1 MATGSHRWHQV
12 EELYHA
18 ALECEAGD
26 RAALLA
32 RAEPDL
38 RREVES
44 LLAQPT
50 ADLALSQSAW
60 EQALAAL
67 PVPGTQ
73 VVAGTHLGPFKI
85 ESTLGAGGMGQV
97 YRAVDTRLNRPVAIK
112 IAREQFGERFGRE
125 ARAIAQLNHP
135 HICTLYDVGP
145 NYLVMELVDGD
156 TLDTRLTNGALPVDV
171 VLRYGVQLADALAAA
186 HARGIVHRDLKP
198 GNIMLTKAGV
208 KVLDFGL
215 AKTQTDDSLTQSH
228 AVMGTPAYMAPEQ
241 RQGKLADARTDI
253 YALGLVLR
261 EMATGKQAE
270 DMQDLPPQFI
280 HVVQRC
286 LESDPAERWQAAS
299 DVKKELEWAA
309 VTPAAPA
316 VTGDTSSRLAWGV
329 AALAVAGM
337 LAVGVVYLQRESVR
351 TLGPTQFTVSFEK
364 EIGGVGAFPDPSP
377 TGEAFVFTGIGPKG
391 GTSLWIRSL
400 DSAEARSLAGTE
412 GATGPIWSPDG
423 NWIAFYADGKLK
435 KVNPQGG
442 PPQTIAALPG
452 FQDAAWGPH
461 GDIIYRPTNRAP
473 LFRIRDSG
481 GSPQPLT
488 TLNASLTENSHRF
501 PEFLPDGRR
510 FLFTSRCGERANNA
524 LYLGS
529 LDSPDVTRVM
539 PAQSAVS
546 YIPPVRGRPESLI
559 YYRDGA
565 LVAQPFDLDE
575 RTLTDEPAALVD
587 RVGYNA
593 TGLEARFRVSRDGRI
608 IVFSAAEPTSTRL
621 IWFNR
626 HGEEEGTLGT
636 PAERIQPRISPR
648 GDRVA
653 FSAPD
658 QQTGNREVWYLEI
671 ARGITARL
679 TTHVAN
685 DWYPVWSPDGRQ
697 VLFGSDRDGGAGHVP
712 YLKTSMDPGSS
723 EFRPQGLSERVAV
736 PDLLPSDWSADGRW
750 IAYVGYAQASLRG
763 DLYVGPAFGS
773 SEPFRFLATAAW
785 ETHPR
790 FSPDS
795 RWIVYNSDES
805 GRMEVY
811 ARLFSGEPAPPTGKL
826 QVSNNGGEYGVW
838 EPSGREIFYM
848 SGDGS
853 VFAVDTRNLG
863 RTETL
868 PAPVRLFQACPA
880 TQPLA
885 MPLRGRYDHSFDTR
899 DGQRFLVN
907 CLAEP
912 PGRFTVLMNWT
923 FPK

>member
-26 RAALLA
+26 RDALLA
-32 RAEPDL
+32 RVDPDL

-60 EQALAAL
+60 EQALAVL

-73 VVAGTHLGPFKI
+73 VVAGTQLGPYSI
-85 ESTLGAGGMGQV
+85 ESALGAGGMGQV

-112 IAREQFGERFGRE
+112 IAREEFGQRFGRE

-135 HICTLYDVGP
+135 HICTLYDVGS
-145 NYLVMELVDGD
+145 NYLVMELVDGE
-156 TLDTRLTNGALPVDV
+156 TLHTRLEKGALPLDW
-171 VLRYGVQLADALAAA
+171 VLRYGVQIADALAAA

-215 AKTQTDDSLTQSH
+215 AKTQTDESLTQSH

-241 RQGKLADARTDI
+241 RQGKPADARMDI

-261 EMATGKQAE
+261 EMATGKRIE
-270 DMQDLPPQFI
+270 DMQGLPPQFV

-309 VTPAAPA
+309 VGASAAPMVA
-316 VTGDTSSRLAWGV
+316 RHSSARLAWLA
-329 AALAVAGM
+329 AALGFAGM
-337 LAVGVVYLQRESVR
+337 ISIGVVYLQRPSAP
-351 TLGPTQFTVSFEK
+351 TLGPTQFTVSLEK
-364 EIGGVGAFPDPSP
+364 EIASAAIQAFPNPSP
-377 TGEAFVFTGIGPKG
+377 TGESFVFVGVGVNG
-391 GTSLWIRSL
+391 GTSLWIRPL
-400 DSAEARSLAGTE
+400 DSAEAHSLSGTD
-412 GATGPIWSPDG
+412 GATGGIWSPDG

-435 KVNPQGG
+435 KVSSRGG
-442 PPQTIAALPG
+442 PPQTIAELSG

-461 GDIIYRPTNRAP
+461 GDIIFRPTNRAP

-488 TLNASLTENSHRF
+488 TLNESLTENSHRF

-529 LDSPDVTRVM
+529 LDSPDVTRLM

-546 YIPPVRGRPESLI
+546 YIPPGGERPALLI

-565 LVAQPFDLDE
+565 LVAQPFDLYE
-575 RTLTDEPAALVD
+575 QKLTGEPTAIVD

-593 TGLEARFRVSRDGRI
+593 PSLQARFRVSRDGRI
-608 IVFSAAEPTSTRL
+608 IITQSADPLENSRL
-621 IWFNR
+621 TWFNR
-626 HGEEEGTLGT
+626 SGEEQGTLGA
-636 PAERIQPRISPR
+636 PADLIQPRISPQ

-653 FSAPD
+653 FAAPD
-658 QQTGNREVWYLEI
+658 RQTGNRDVWYFEI
-671 ARGITARL
+671 DRGIRARL
-679 TTHVAN
+679 TTHVAA
-685 DWYPVWSPDGRQ
+685 DWFPVWSPDGRQ
-697 VLFGSDRDGGAGHVP
+697 LLFASERDGGAGNVP

-723 EFRPQGLSERVAV
+723 ESRYARLQAQPN
-736 PDLLPSDWSADGRW
+736 DWSADGRW
-750 IAYVGYAQASLRG
+750 VAYIGSSGR
-763 DLYVGPAFGS
+763 DLFVGPASGS
-773 SEPFRFLATAAW
+773 VEPFQFLATAAW
-785 ETHPR
+785 ETDPR

-795 RWIVYNSDES
+795 RWIAYTSDES
-805 GRMEVY
+805 GRGEVY
-811 ARLFSGEPAPPTGKL
+811 TRPFTGEPAAPAGKI
-826 QVSNNGGEYGVW
+826 QVSNNGGGYALW
-838 EPSGREIFYM
+838 APSGREIFYM

-868 PAPVRLFQACPA
+868 PTPVRLFQACPA
-880 TQPLA
+880 TQPQG
-885 MPLRGRYDHSFDTR
+885 MPLRGEPISPDFDTR
-899 DGQRFLVN
+899 DGQRFLVS
-907 CLAEP
+907 CLVEP

>member
-1 MATGSHRWHQV
+1 MATGSHRWHQI

-32 RAEPDL
+32 RADPDL

-44 LLAQPT
+44 LLAEPT
-50 ADLALSQSAW
+50 ADIALSQSAW

-67 PVPGTQ
+67 PVPRTQ
-73 VVAGTHLGPFKI
+73 VVAGTQLGPYRI
-85 ESTLGAGGMGQV
+85 ESALGAGGMGQV

-112 IAREQFGERFGRE
+112 IARDQFGERFGRE

-145 NYLVMELVDGD
+145 NYLVMELVDGE
-156 TLDTRLTNGALPVDV
+156 TLATRLEKGALPLDW
-171 VLRYGVQLADALAAA
+171 VLRYGAQIADALAAA
-186 HARGIVHRDLKP
+186 HAKGIVHRDLKP

-215 AKTQTDDSLTQSH
+215 AKTQTDERLTQSH

-241 RQGKLADARTDI
+241 RQGRPADARTDI

-270 DMQDLPPQFI
+270 DMQGLPPQVI
-280 HVVQRC
+280 HVVKRC

-309 VTPAAPA
+309 VSPSAAPA
-316 VTGDTSSRLAWGV
+316 VARHSSSRLAWLA
-329 AALAVAGM
+329 AALGFAGM
-337 LAVGVVYLQRESVR
+337 ISIGVVYLQRQSAP

-364 EIGGVGAFPDPSP
+364 EIASVAIQAFPNPSP
-377 TGEAFVFTGIGPKG
+377 TGESFVFVGVGSNG
-391 GTSLWIRSL
+391 GTSLWIRPL
-400 DSAEARSLAGTE
+400 DSAGAHRLAGTE
-412 GATGPIWSPDG
+412 GATGSIWSPDG

-435 KVNPQGG
+435 KVSPEGG

-461 GDIIYRPTNRAP
+461 GDIIYRPDNRAP

-565 LVAQPFDLDE
+565 LVAQPFDLVE
-575 RTLTDEPAALVD
+575 QKLTGEPTAIVD

-593 TGLEARFRVSRDGRI
+593 PSIQAQFRVSRDGRVI
-608 IVFSAAEPTSTRL
+608 IVQGELAGTRL
-621 IWFNR
+621 TWFNR
-626 HGEEEGTLGT
+626 SGEEQGALG
-636 PAERIQPRISPR
+636 ARGVLNQPRISPL

-653 FSAPD
+653 FAAPD
-658 QQTGNREVWYLEI
+658 PQTGNRDVWYIEVT
-671 ARGITARL
+671 RGITARL

-697 VLFGSDRDGGAGHVP
+697 LLFASDRDGGAEFVP

-723 EFRPQGLSERVAV
+723 ESRHARLQAEPR
-736 PDLLPSDWSADGRW
+736 DWSADGRW
-750 IAYVGYAQASLRG
+750 IAYIGSMGR
-763 DLYVGPAFGS
+763 DLFVGPAAGG
-773 SEPFRFLATAAW
+773 EPFPFLVTAAW
-785 ETHPR
+785 ETNPR
-790 FSPDS
+790 FSPNT
-795 RWIVYNSDES
+795 RWIAYTSDES
-805 GRMEVY
+805 GRGEVY
-811 ARLFSGEPAPPTGKL
+811 VRPFSGEPAPPTGKL
-826 QVSNNGGEYGVW
+826 QVSNNGGGYAVW
-838 EPSGREIFYM
+838 GSSGREIVYM

-863 RTETL
+863 KTQTL
-868 PAPVRLFQACPA
+868 PTPVRLFQACPA
-880 TQPLA
+880 TQPQGL
-885 MPLRGRYDHSFDTR
+885 PLRGEPIAPSFDTL

-907 CLAEP
+907 CLLEP

>member
-32 RAEPDL
+32 RADPDL

-44 LLAQPT
+44 LLAQPS
-50 ADLALSQSAW
+50 ADIALSQQAW
-60 EQALAAL
+60 EDALARL
-67 PVPGTQ
+67 PVRETQVGAGTQ
-73 VVAGTHLGPFKI
+73 LGPYRI

-97 YRAVDTRLNRPVAIK
+97 YRAMDTRLNRPVAIK
-112 IAREQFGERFGRE
+112 IAREQFGARVGRE

-135 HICTLYDVGP
+135 YICTLYDVGP
-145 NYLVMELVDGD
+145 DYLVMELVDGD
-156 TLDTRLTNGALPVDV
+156 TLDSRLTKGALPLDR
-171 VLRYGVQLADALAAA
+171 VLRYGAQIADALAAA

-215 AKTQTDDSLTQSH
+215 AKTQTDESLTQSH

-241 RQGKLADARTDI
+241 RQGKPADARTDI

-261 EMATGKQAE
+261 EMATGKQIE
-270 DMQDLPPQFI
+270 DMQGLPPQFV

-299 DVKKELEWAA
+299 DIKKELEWAG
-309 VTPAAPA
+309 VGQPA
-316 VTGDTSSRLAWGV
+316 VPALARHSSSRLAWLAAALGFAGMIAIGV
-329 AALAVAGM
+329 A
-337 LAVGVVYLQRESVR
+337 YLQRQSAPP
-351 TLGPTQFTVSFEK
+351 LGPTQFTVSFEK
-364 EIGGVGAFPDPSP
+364 EIASVAIQAFPNPSP
-377 TGEAFVFTGIGPKG
+377 TGESFVFVGVGDNG
-391 GTSLWIRSL
+391 GTSLWIRPL
-400 DSAEARSLAGTE
+400 DSAEARSLAGTA
-412 GATGPIWSPDG
+412 GATGSIWSPDG

-435 KVNPQGG
+435 KVSPEGG
-442 PPQTIAALPG
+442 PPQIIAALPG

-461 GDIIYRPTNRAP
+461 GDIIYRPDNRAP

-488 TLNASLTENSHRF
+488 TLNESLTENSHRF

-524 LYLGS
+524 LYLAS

-539 PAQSAVS
+539 PMQSAVS
-546 YIPPVRGRPESLI
+546 YLPPVGGRPASLI

-565 LVAQPFDLDE
+565 LVAQPFDLDAQNPIG
-575 RTLTDEPAALVD
+575 EPAAIVD
-587 RVGYNA
+587 RVGYSA
-593 TGLEARFRVSRDGRI
+593 PSIQARFRVSRNGRMI
-608 IVFSAAEPTSTRL
+608 IVQGTDPLDNSRLTWFSR
-621 IWFNR
+621 N
-626 HGEEEGTLGT
+626 GEEQGTLNA
-636 PAERIQPRISPR
+636 PAELTQPRLSPN

-653 FSAPD
+653 FAAPD
-658 QQTGNREVWYLEI
+658 TQAGNRDLWYIEI

-679 TTHVAN
+679 TTHVAA
-685 DWYPVWSPDGRQ
+685 DWYPVWSPDGRHL
-697 VLFGSDRDGGAGHVP
+697 LFASERDGGAENVP

-723 EFRPQGLSERVAV
+723 ESRHARLRGV
-736 PDLLPSDWSADGRW
+736 PHDWSADGRW
-750 IAYVGYAQASLRG
+750 IAYVGSMGR
-763 DLYVGPAFGS
+763 DLFVGPAAGA
-773 SEPFRFLATAAW
+773 EPFPFLATPAW
-785 ETHPR
+785 ETNPR

-795 RWIVYNSDES
+795 RWIAYTSDES
-805 GRMEVY
+805 GRGEAY
-811 ARLFSGEPAPPTGKL
+811 IRPFTGEAAAPSGKI
-826 QVSNNGGEYGVW
+826 QVSNNGSDYAVW
-838 EPSGREIFYM
+838 APSGREIFYM
-848 SGDGS
+848 SRDGS
-853 VFAVDTRNLG
+853 VFTVDTRTLG

-868 PAPVRLFQACPA
+868 PTPVRLFQACPA
-880 TQPLA
+880 TQPQG
-885 MPLRGRYDHSFDTR
+885 MSLRGEPSAARFDTR
-899 DGQRFLVN
+899 DGQTFLVN
-907 CLAEP
+907 CLVEP

>member
-18 ALECEAGD
+18 ALECEPGD

-32 RAEPDL
+32 QADPDL

-60 EQALAAL
+60 EHALAVL
-67 PVPGTQ
+67 PVPGTE
-73 VVAGTHLGPFKI
+73 VVAGTQLGPYRI
-85 ESTLGAGGMGQV
+85 ESALGAGGMGQV

-156 TLDTRLTNGALPVDV
+156 TLDSRLTNGALSVDV
-171 VLRYGVQLADALAAA
+171 VLRYGVQIADALAAA
-186 HARGIVHRDLKP
+186 HAGGIVHRDLKP

-215 AKTQTDDSLTQSH
+215 AKTQTDESLTQSH

-241 RQGKLADARTDI
+241 RQGKPADARTDI

-261 EMATGKQAE
+261 EMATGKQIE
-270 DMQDLPPQFI
+270 DMQGLPPQFV

-286 LESDPAERWQAAS
+286 LESDPAERWQASS

-309 VTPAAPA
+309 VGPSAAPA
-316 VTGDTSSRLAWGV
+316 VARHSSSRLAWLG
-329 AALAVAGM
+329 AALGFAGM
-337 LAVGVVYLQRESVR
+337 ISIGVVYLQRQSAP
-351 TLGPTQFTVSFEK
+351 TLRPTQFTVSFEK
-364 EIGGVGAFPDPSP
+364 EIASVAIQAFPNPSP
-377 TGEAFVFTGIGPKG
+377 TGESFVFVGVGANG
-391 GTSLWIRSL
+391 GTSLWIRPL
-400 DSAEARSLAGTE
+400 DSAGARRLAGTE
-412 GATGPIWSPDG
+412 GATGSIWSPDG

-435 KVNPQGG
+435 KVSPEGG

-461 GDIIYRPTNRAP
+461 GDIIYRPDNRAP

-481 GSPQPLT
+481 GSPRPLT

-524 LYLGS
+524 LYLAS
-529 LDSPDVTRVM
+529 LDSPEVTRLM
-539 PAQSAVS
+539 PAQSAFS
-546 YIPPVRGRPESLI
+546 YIPGAGGRPESLV

-565 LVAQPFDLDE
+565 LVAQPFDPDE
-575 RTLTDEPAALVD
+575 GRPSGEPAAIVD
-587 RVGYNA
+587 RVAYNA
-593 TGLEARFRVSRDGRI
+593 PSIQAGFRVSRDGRI
-608 IVFSAAEPTSTRL
+608 IIVQGERTGSRLTWFSRSGEEQGTLAAPAEP
-621 IWFNR
+621 
-626 HGEEEGTLGT
+626 
-636 PAERIQPRISPR
+636 IQPRISPN
-648 GDRVA
+648 GDQVA
-653 FSAPD
+653 FAAPD
-658 QQTGNREVWYLEI
+658 TQTGNRDLWYIEI

-679 TTHVAN
+679 TTHVAA

-697 VLFGSDRDGGAGHVP
+697 LLFASERDGGAESVP
-712 YLKTSMDPGSS
+712 YLKTSMDPGIS
-723 EFRPQGLSERVAV
+723 ESRHARLRGEPH
-736 PDLLPSDWSADGRW
+736 DWSSDGRW
-750 IAYVGYAQASLRG
+750 IAYVGSMGR
-763 DLYVGPAFGS
+763 DLFAGPAAGG
-773 SEPFRFLATAAW
+773 EPFPFLATPAR
-785 ETHPR
+785 ETTPR

-795 RWIVYNSDES
+795 RWIAYTSDES
-805 GRMEVY
+805 GRPEVY
-811 ARLFSGEPAPPTGKL
+811 VRPFSGEPALPIGKL
-826 QVSNNGGEYGVW
+826 QVSNNGAWGPVW
-838 EPSGREIFYM
+838 GPSGQEIFYM

-853 VFAVDTRNLG
+853 TFAVDTRNLG

-868 PAPVRLFQACPA
+868 PTPVRLFQACPA
-880 TQPLA
+880 TQPQGI
-885 MPLRGRYDHSFDTR
+885 PLRGEPSAPDFDTR

-907 CLAEP
+907 CLVEP

-923 FPK
+923 FTK